1 MINFLIFQELTST
14 NDYLKR
20 NASIL
25 PSGTVIAA
33 FKQSAGRGQKG
44 NSWESEPGKNSTL
57 SLLLK
62 KPNIAVKEQFYL
74 SEAVSLAIVDVLE
87 QYAHGFKIKWP
98 NDIYY
103 NDRKISGILI
113 EHSLSGEGI
122 EHTIIGAGVNINQ
135 QVFISG
141 APNPVSLSNIT
152 GQLYKTVQ
160 LTEQLGEKIMEYCQ
174 FDGSREQLE
183 ALHQRYLEHL
193 YRYDGEPHTFL
204 SPQGDQFEAVIHSI
218 APDGTLTLLHT
229 LDNTL
234 HDYRFK
240 EVGFVRPMVQAEA
253 SGKTCFGIGEAQPI
267 DAERAG

>member
-74 SEAVSLAIVDVLE
+74 SEAVSLAIVDMLE

-113 EHSLSGEGI
+113 EHSLSSEGI

-204 SPQGDQFEAVIHSI
+204 SPQGEQFEAVIHSI

-240 EVGFVRPMVQAEA
+240 EVGFVIN
-253 SGKTCFGIGEAQPI
+253 KKKFI
-267 DAERAG
+267 

>member
-174 FDGSREQLE
+174 FDGSREQL
-183 ALHQRYLEHL
+183 
-193 YRYDGEPHTFL
+193 HTFL

-240 EVGFVRPMVQAEA
+240 EVGFVIN
-253 SGKTCFGIGEAQPI
+253 KKKFI
-267 DAERAG
+267 